1 MKPHFSSPKQ
11 FLASHT
17 HSSGL
22 LQIKAEDCLKLEEER
37 VTNYMHQSSRTG
49 LLKEVETE
57 LLQQHQTTLLE
68 KEQSGCAALLQDDK
82 VKALISTFCPH
93 VNCISASDCVRRTW
107 PTRALSSVS
116 ASDST

>member
-1 MKPHFSSPKQ
+1 MH
-11 FLASHT
+11 
-17 HSSGL
+17 

-37 VTNYMHQSSRTG
+37 VTNYMHQSSRTS

-82 VKALISTFCPH
+82 VKA
-93 VNCISASDCVRRTW
+93 
-107 PTRALSSVS
+107 
-116 ASDST
+116 

>member
-1 MKPHFSSPKQ
+1 MEHSAPAN
-11 FLASHT
+11 FLCQYADKNFA
-17 HSSGL
+17 

-37 VTNYMHQSSRTG
+37 VSNYMHQSTRVS

-82 VKALISTFCPH
+82 VMPCHCFMHPYPQVQAVLLIH
-93 VNCISASDCVRRTW
+93 VVQWTMDFHWSHLLNYC
-107 PTRALSSVS
+107 
-116 ASDST
+116 